1 MQSHSI
7 RQAYLDY
14 FKQEGHTI
22 VDSSSLVPDN
32 DPTLLF
38 TNSGMVQFKEA
49 FALREDRGYTR
60 AASCQRCIRAGGKHN
75 DLDNVGYTAR
85 HHTFFEMLGNFSF
98 GDYFKSEA
106 IRFSWEFL
114 TQVLKL
120 PKDKLWV
127 TIHDSDDEAWDIWV
141 NEIGFDPDRMSRMGD
156 KDNFWTMGD
165 TGPCGPCSEIFF
177 DHGDSVPGGPP
188 GSPDDDLD
196 RYIEIWN
203 LVFTQYDRQAD
214 GELIPL
220 PSPCVDTGMGLER
233 LAAVMQDV
241 HNNYDTDLF
250 QPIIRAA
257 AQRLL
262 VEDIEHPSLK
272 VIADHLRSAVFLIT
286 DGVLPSNEGRGYVM
300 RRIIRRALRHGHALG
315 ATEPFFCELVQ
326 TLAETMQHAYPFV
339 SEMREQIERVLRKEE
354 EQFQL
359 TLDQGMRILEDALEA
374 LEDETIP
381 GEVVF
386 KLYDTYGFP
395 TDLTGDI
402 ARERGLQLDMAGFEA
417 AMEAQRE
424 RARSA
429 SRFSAAEDQD
439 LTFEGT
445 SAFNGYNALSQQA
458 EVVALFKE
466 GTAEQSLNVGD
477 EGYMV
482 LDTTPFYAE
491 SGGQVGDTGMIAANG
506 VQVRVL
512 DTVKSGETHLHRVM
526 VEEGTLE
533 VGLQCD
539 ADVEASRRAA
549 TARHHSA
556 THLLHAALREV
567 LGTHVNQRGSLVD
580 DEKLR
585 FDFSHFEAVTD
596 EELSQIEQRVN
607 EEILRNTEVVTEE
620 MAIEA
625 AREKGA
631 MALFGE
637 KYSQSVRVL
646 TMGDG
651 FSIEL
656 CGGTHVQRTGDI
668 GLFKIVSE
676 QGIASGVRRIEAI
689 SGLRAASWVNEM
701 EGQLV
706 ALGRQLKT
714 DPAQLSQR
722 IDAMVEN
729 QRRLEKELADLNA
742 RLLSGGSSETE
753 VQEIAGI
760 SLIAKRVE
768 GADPKS
774 LPDAVDK
781 MKNKLGS
788 GVVVLASVQGG
799 RIALIAGVTQDLTDR
814 LDAGQIV
821 NHVAQQ
827 VGGKGGGRK
836 DLARAGGDQVDQ
848 LDGAPRIGCRFR
860 RKSTGVMIQSR

>member
-177 DHGDSVPGGPP
+177 DHGESVPGGPP

-326 TLAETMQHAYPFV
+326 TLAETMQHDYPFV

-374 LEDETIP
+374 LQDETIP

-445 SAFNGYNALSQQA
+445 STFNGYNALSQQA

-482 LDTTPFYAE
+482 LNATPFYAE
-491 SGGQVGDTGMIAANG
+491 SGGQVGDTGRVAANG

-512 DTVKSGETHLHRVM
+512 DTIKSGETHLHRVM

-539 ADVEASRRAA
+539 ADVEATRRAA

-596 EELSQIEQRVN
+596 EELNQIEQRVN

-646 TMGDG
+646 TMGEG

-689 SGLRAASWVNEM
+689 SGLRAASWVKDI

-753 VQEIAGI
+753 VQEVAGI

-836 DLARAGGDQVDQ
+836 DLARAGGDQVDE
-848 LDGAPRIGCRFR
+848 LDGALESVVGFVE
-860 RKSTGVMIQSR
+860 KALV

>member
-141 NEIGFDPDRMSRMGD
+141 NEIGFDPNRMSRMGD

-359 TLDQGMRILEDALEA
+359 TLDQGMRILEDALA
-374 LEDETIP
+374 GLGDETIP

-402 ARERGLQLDMAGFEA
+402 ARERGLQLDMEGFEA
-417 AMEAQRE
+417 AMEAQRA

-445 SAFNGYNALSQQA
+445 STFNGYNALSQQA

-466 GTAEQSLNVGD
+466 GAAEQSLNVGD

-482 LDTTPFYAE
+482 LNATPFYAE
-491 SGGQVGDTGMIAANG
+491 SGGQVGDTGRVAANG

-512 DTVKSGETHLHRVM
+512 DTIKSGETHLHRVM

-539 ADVEASRRAA
+539 ADVEATRRAA

-620 MAIEA
+620 MEIDA

-646 TMGDG
+646 TMGEG

-753 VQEIAGI
+753 VQEVAGI

-836 DLARAGGDQVDQ
+836 DLARAGGDQVDE
-848 LDGAPRIGCRFR
+848 LDGALESVVGFVE
-860 RKSTGVMIQSR
+860 KALV

>member
-98 GDYFKSEA
+98 GDYFKNEA

-445 SAFNGYNALSQQA
+445 STFNGYSALSQQA

-477 EGYMV
+477 EGYLV

-491 SGGQVGDTGMIAANG
+491 SGGQVGDTGMVAANG

-848 LDGAPRIGCRFR
+848 LDGALRIGCRFR

>member
-141 NEIGFDPDRMSRMGD
+141 NEIGFDPNRMSRMGD

-262 VEDIEHPSLK
+262 VEDIKHPSLK

-359 TLDQGMRILEDALEA
+359 TLDQGMRILEDALA
-374 LEDETIP
+374 GLGDETIP

-402 ARERGLQLDMAGFEA
+402 ARERGLQLDMEGFEA
-417 AMEAQRE
+417 AMEAQRA

-445 SAFNGYNALSQQA
+445 STFNGYNAMSQQA

-466 GTAEQSLNVGD
+466 GAAEQSLNVGD

-482 LDTTPFYAE
+482 LNATPFYAE
-491 SGGQVGDTGMIAANG
+491 SGGQVGDTGMVAANG

-512 DTVKSGETHLHRVM
+512 DTIKSGETHLHRVM

-539 ADVEASRRAA
+539 ADVEATRRAA

-646 TMGDG
+646 TMGEG

-753 VQEIAGI
+753 VEEVAGI

-836 DLARAGGDQVDQ
+836 DLARAGGDQVDE
-848 LDGAPRIGCRFR
+848 LDGALESVVGFVE
-860 RKSTGVMIQSR
+860 KALV

>member
-326 TLAETMQHAYPFV
+326 TLAETMRHAYPFV

-359 TLDQGMRILEDALEA
+359 TLDQGMRILEDALA
-374 LEDETIP
+374 GLGDEEIP

-402 ARERGLQLDMAGFEA
+402 ARERGLQLDMEGFEA
-417 AMEAQRE
+417 AMEAQRA

-445 SAFNGYNALSQQA
+445 STFNGYNALSQQA

-466 GTAEQSLNVGD
+466 GAAEQSLNVGD

-482 LDTTPFYAE
+482 LNATPFYAE
-491 SGGQVGDTGMIAANG
+491 SGGQVGDTGMVAANG

-512 DTVKSGETHLHRVM
+512 DTIKSGETHLHRVM

-539 ADVEASRRAA
+539 ADVEATRRAA

-646 TMGDG
+646 TMGEG

-753 VQEIAGI
+753 VEEVAGI

-836 DLARAGGDQVDQ
+836 DLARAGGDQVDE
-848 LDGAPRIGCRFR
+848 LDGALESVVGFVE
-860 RKSTGVMIQSR
+860 KALV

>member
-141 NEIGFDPDRMSRMGD
+141 NEIGFDPNRMSRMGD

-359 TLDQGMRILEDALEA
+359 TLDQGMRILEDALA
-374 LEDETIP
+374 GLGDETIP

-402 ARERGLQLDMAGFEA
+402 ARERGLQLDMEGFEA
-417 AMEAQRE
+417 AMEAQRA

-445 SAFNGYNALSQQA
+445 STFNGYNALSQQA

-466 GTAEQSLNVGD
+466 GAAEQSLNVGD

-482 LDTTPFYAE
+482 LNATPFYAE
-491 SGGQVGDTGMIAANG
+491 SGGQVGDTGMVAANG

-512 DTVKSGETHLHRVM
+512 DTIKSGETHLHRVM

-539 ADVEASRRAA
+539 ADVEATRRAA

-646 TMGDG
+646 TMGEG

-689 SGLRAASWVNEM
+689 SGLRAASWVNDI

-753 VQEIAGI
+753 VEEVAGI

-836 DLARAGGDQVDQ
+836 DLARAGGDQVDE
-848 LDGAPRIGCRFR
+848 LDGALESVVGFVE
-860 RKSTGVMIQSR
+860 KALV

>member
-359 TLDQGMRILEDALEA
+359 TLDQGMRILEDALAA

-402 ARERGLQLDMAGFEA
+402 ARERGLQLDMEGFEA

-445 SAFNGYNALSQQA
+445 STFNGYNALSQQA

-482 LDTTPFYAE
+482 LNATPFYAE
-491 SGGQVGDTGMIAANG
+491 SGGQVGDTGRVAANG

-512 DTVKSGETHLHRVM
+512 DTIKSGETHLHRVM

-539 ADVEASRRAA
+539 ADVEATRRAA

-596 EELSQIEQRVN
+596 EELNQIEQRVN

-646 TMGDG
+646 TMGEG

-701 EGQLV
+701 EGQLL

-753 VQEIAGI
+753 VREVAGI
-760 SLIAKRVE
+760 SLIAKRIE

-799 RIALIAGVTQDLTDR
+799 RIALIVGVTQDLTDR

-848 LDGAPRIGCRFR
+848 LDGALESVVGFVE
-860 RKSTGVMIQSR
+860 KALV

>member
-114 TQVLKL
+114 TQVCKL

-203 LVFTQYDRQAD
+203 LVFTQYDRRAD

-339 SEMREQIERVLRKEE
+339 SEMQEQIERVLRKEE

-359 TLDQGMRILEDALEA
+359 TLDQGMRILEDALA
-374 LEDETIP
+374 GLGDETIP

-395 TDLTGDI
+395 TDLTGDL

-429 SRFSAAEDQD
+429 SRFSAAEDRD

-445 SAFNGYNALSQQA
+445 STFNGYSALSQQA

-482 LDTTPFYAE
+482 LNATPFYAE
-491 SGGQVGDTGMIAANG
+491 SGGQVGDTGMVAANG
-506 VQVRVL
+506 VKVRVL
-512 DTVKSGETHLHRVM
+512 DTIKSGEAHLHRVM

-539 ADVEASRRAA
+539 ADVEATRRAA

-620 MAIEA
+620 MALEA

-689 SGLRAASWVNEM
+689 SGLRAASWVKDI

-706 ALGRQLKT
+706 ALSRQLKT

-742 RLLSGGSSETE
+742 RLLSGGSSETD
-753 VQEIAGI
+753 VQEVAGI

-781 MKNKLGS
+781 MKNKLRS

-799 RIALIAGVTQDLTDR
+799 RIALIAGVTQDLTER

-836 DLARAGGDQVDQ
+836 DLARAGGDQVDE
-848 LDGAPRIGCRFR
+848 LDGALESVVGFVE
-860 RKSTGVMIQSR
+860 KALV

>member
-359 TLDQGMRILEDALEA
+359 TLDQGMRILEDALAA

-402 ARERGLQLDMAGFEA
+402 ARERGLQLDMEGFEA

-445 SAFNGYNALSQQA
+445 STFNGYNALSQQA

-482 LDTTPFYAE
+482 LNATPFYAE
-491 SGGQVGDTGMIAANG
+491 SGGQVGDTGRVAANG

-512 DTVKSGETHLHRVM
+512 DTIKSGETHLHRVM

-539 ADVEASRRAA
+539 ADVEATRRAA

-596 EELSQIEQRVN
+596 EELNQIEQRVN

-646 TMGDG
+646 TMGEG

-689 SGLRAASWVNEM
+689 SGLRAASWVKDI

-753 VQEIAGI
+753 VQEVAGI

-848 LDGAPRIGCRFR
+848 LDGALESVVGFVE
-860 RKSTGVMIQSR
+860 KALV

>member
-14 FKQEGHTI
+14 FKQVGHTI

-188 GSPDDDLD
+188 GSADDDLD

-359 TLDQGMRILEDALEA
+359 TLDQGMRILEDALAA

-402 ARERGLQLDMAGFEA
+402 ARERGLQLDMEGFEA
-417 AMEAQRE
+417 AMEAQRA

-445 SAFNGYNALSQQA
+445 STFNGYNALSQQA

-482 LDTTPFYAE
+482 LNATPFYAE
-491 SGGQVGDTGMIAANG
+491 SGGQVGDTGRVAANG

-512 DTVKSGETHLHRVM
+512 DTIKSGETHLHRVM

-539 ADVEASRRAA
+539 ADVEATRRAA

-596 EELSQIEQRVN
+596 EELNQIEQRVN

-646 TMGDG
+646 TMGEG

-701 EGQLV
+701 EGQLL

-753 VQEIAGI
+753 VQEVAGI
-760 SLIAKRVE
+760 SLIAKRIE

-799 RIALIAGVTQDLTDR
+799 RIALIVGVTQDLTDR

-848 LDGAPRIGCRFR
+848 LDGALESVVGFVE
-860 RKSTGVMIQSR
+860 KALV

>member
-14 FKQEGHTI
+14 FEQEGHTI

-339 SEMREQIERVLRKEE
+339 SEMQEQIERVLRKEE

-359 TLDQGMRILEDALEA
+359 TLDQGMRILEDALA
-374 LEDETIP
+374 RLGDETIP

-395 TDLTGDI
+395 TDLTGDL

-429 SRFSAAEDQD
+429 SRFSAAEDRD

-445 SAFNGYNALSQQA
+445 STFNGYNALSQQA

-482 LDTTPFYAE
+482 LNATPFYAE
-491 SGGQVGDTGMIAANG
+491 SGGQVGDTGMVAANG

-512 DTVKSGETHLHRVM
+512 DTIKSGETHLHRVM

-539 ADVEASRRAA
+539 ADVEATRRAA

-620 MAIEA
+620 MALEA

-689 SGLRAASWVNEM
+689 SGLRAASWVKDI

-706 ALGRQLKT
+706 ALSRQLKT

-742 RLLSGGSSETE
+742 RLLSGGSSETD
-753 VQEIAGI
+753 VQEVAGI

-781 MKNKLGS
+781 MKNKLRS

-836 DLARAGGDQVDQ
+836 DLARAGGDQVDE
-848 LDGAPRIGCRFR
+848 LDGALESVVGFVE
-860 RKSTGVMIQSR
+860 KALV

>member
-177 DHGDSVPGGPP
+177 DHGESVPGGPP
-188 GSPDDDLD
+188 GSPEDDLD

-257 AQRLL
+257 AQGLL

-374 LEDETIP
+374 LQDETIP

-445 SAFNGYNALSQQA
+445 STFNGYNALSQQA

-482 LDTTPFYAE
+482 LNATPFYAE
-491 SGGQVGDTGMIAANG
+491 SGGQVGDTGMVAANG

-539 ADVEASRRAA
+539 ADVEATRRAA

-607 EEILRNTEVVTEE
+607 EEILRNSEVVTEE

-689 SGLRAASWVNEM
+689 SGLRAASWVKDI

-706 ALGRQLKT
+706 ALSRQLKT

-729 QRRLEKELADLNA
+729 QRRLEKDLADLNA
-742 RLLSGGSSETE
+742 RLLSGGSSETD
-753 VQEIAGI
+753 VQEVAGI

-836 DLARAGGDQVDQ
+836 DLARAGGDQVDE
-848 LDGAPRIGCRFR
+848 LDGALESVVGFVE
-860 RKSTGVMIQSR
+860 KALV

>member
-141 NEIGFDPDRMSRMGD
+141 NEVGFDPDRMSRMGD

-188 GSPDDDLD
+188 GSADDDLD

-359 TLDQGMRILEDALEA
+359 TLDQGMRILEDALAA

-395 TDLTGDI
+395 IDLTGDI
-402 ARERGLQLDMAGFEA
+402 ARERGLQLDMEGFEA
-417 AMEAQRE
+417 AMEAQRA

-445 SAFNGYNALSQQA
+445 STFNGYNALSQQA

-482 LDTTPFYAE
+482 LNATPFYAE
-491 SGGQVGDTGMIAANG
+491 SGGQVGDTGRVAANG

-512 DTVKSGETHLHRVM
+512 DTIKSGETHLHRVM
-526 VEEGTLE
+526 VDEGTLE

-539 ADVEASRRAA
+539 ADVEATRRAA

-596 EELSQIEQRVN
+596 EELNQIEQRVN

-620 MAIEA
+620 MGIEA

-646 TMGDG
+646 TMGEG

-701 EGQLV
+701 EGQLL

-753 VQEIAGI
+753 VQEVAGI
-760 SLIAKRVE
+760 SLIAKRIE

-799 RIALIAGVTQDLTDR
+799 RIALIVGVTQDLTDR

-848 LDGAPRIGCRFR
+848 LDGALESVVGFVE
-860 RKSTGVMIQSR
+860 KALV

>member
-188 GSPDDDLD
+188 GSADDDLD

-359 TLDQGMRILEDALEA
+359 TLDQGMRILEDALAA

-402 ARERGLQLDMAGFEA
+402 ARERGLQLDMEGFEA
-417 AMEAQRE
+417 AMEAQRA

-445 SAFNGYNALSQQA
+445 STFNGYNALSQQA

-482 LDTTPFYAE
+482 LNATPFYAE
-491 SGGQVGDTGMIAANG
+491 SGGQVGDTGRVAASG

-512 DTVKSGETHLHRVM
+512 DTIKSGETHLHRVM
-526 VEEGTLE
+526 VEEGKLE

-539 ADVEASRRAA
+539 ADVEATRRAA

-596 EELSQIEQRVN
+596 EELNQIEQRVN

-620 MAIEA
+620 MGIEA

-646 TMGDG
+646 TMGEG

-701 EGQLV
+701 EGQLL

-753 VQEIAGI
+753 VQEVAGI
-760 SLIAKRVE
+760 SLIAKRIE

-799 RIALIAGVTQDLTDR
+799 RIALIVGVTQDLTDR

-848 LDGAPRIGCRFR
+848 LDGALESVVGFVE
-860 RKSTGVMIQSR
+860 KALV

>member
-141 NEIGFDPDRMSRMGD
+141 NEIGFDPNRMSRMGD

-262 VEDIEHPSLK
+262 VEDIEHASLK

-359 TLDQGMRILEDALEA
+359 TLDQGMRILEDALA
-374 LEDETIP
+374 GLGDETIP

-402 ARERGLQLDMAGFEA
+402 ARERGLQLDMEGFEA
-417 AMEAQRE
+417 AMEAQRA

-445 SAFNGYNALSQQA
+445 STFNGYNALSQQA

-466 GTAEQSLNVGD
+466 GAAEQSLNVGD

-482 LDTTPFYAE
+482 LNATPFYAE
-491 SGGQVGDTGMIAANG
+491 SGGQVGDTGMVAASG

-512 DTVKSGETHLHRVM
+512 DTIKSGETHLHRVM

-539 ADVEASRRAA
+539 ADVEAIRRAA

-646 TMGDG
+646 TMGEG

-742 RLLSGGSSETE
+742 RLLSGGSSEAE
-753 VQEIAGI
+753 VQEVAGI

-836 DLARAGGDQVDQ
+836 DLARAGGDQVDE
-848 LDGAPRIGCRFR
+848 LDGALESVVGFVE
-860 RKSTGVMIQSR
+860 KALV